1 MLSSNPCS
9 KNGNDVTWQLKRETG
24 VTLINW
30 QLDLSIVE
38 FFLWRHEVCQVMIRA
53 LIKDRSF
60 FFFFKGEFE
69 YFFKLKKSFAGIHRR
84 EKNQRSIYQIARP
97 FSGMNYWSS
106 LYANI

>member
-1 MLSSNPCS
+1 MFQKWKRRDVTIETRNGSHAHQLATRSQYCGILFMTPRSLSSDDKS
-9 KNGNDVTWQLKRETG
+9 TYKN
-24 VTLINW
+24 
-30 QLDLSIVE
+30 
-38 FFLWRHEVCQVMIRA
+38 
-53 LIKDRSF
+53 
-60 FFFFKGEFE
+60 E

>member
-1 MLSSNPCS
+1 MFQKWKRRDVTIETRDGSHAHQLATRSQYCGILFMTPRSLSSDDKS
-9 KNGNDVTWQLKRETG
+9 TLKKTAP
-24 VTLINW
+24 
-30 QLDLSIVE
+30 
-38 FFLWRHEVCQVMIRA
+38 FFL
-53 LIKDRSF
+53 
-60 FFFFKGEFE
+60 KGKFG